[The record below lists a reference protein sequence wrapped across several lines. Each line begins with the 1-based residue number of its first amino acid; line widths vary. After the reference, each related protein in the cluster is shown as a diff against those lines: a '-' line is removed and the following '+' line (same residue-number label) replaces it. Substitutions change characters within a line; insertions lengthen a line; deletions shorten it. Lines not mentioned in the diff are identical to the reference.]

1 MNTEYGKVIDREIDR
16 LNADTGREWT
26 FGTTGGNC
34 SAYFSNEPNGDYYM
48 ITCEA
53 SAPIDAE
60 EWEEATLGFYSEAN
74 GYDPEGY
81 TEGNRAE
88 IVEFFTNNGGK

>member
-1 MNTEYGKVIDREIDR
+1 MNTEYGNIINEQIAR
-16 LNADTGREWT
+16 LNTDTGREWSH
-26 FGTTGGNC
+26 GTTGGNC

-53 SAPIDAE
+53 SAPITPE
-60 EWEEATLGFYSEAN
+60 EWEESTLGFYSEAN

-88 IVEFFTNNGGK
+88 IVAFFTKVGK